1 MDKQPPAA
9 TGAAGQ
15 TFVGKLTLVDF
26 RNYQALSIDL
36 KPGAVVL
43 TGENGAGKTNL
54 LEAVSFLSPGRGLR
68 RAAYADI
75 ARHGAA
81 DGFAVHA
88 RVAGPDGDTEIGT
101 GTTGIAAG
109 IEAGRRIRINGANAR
124 SAEEMLEILRVT
136 WMTPAMD
143 TLFGGPAGDR
153 RRFLDRLVL
162 AVDPNHGRR
171 TLDYEKAMRGRN
183 RLLAEDSRDGAWF
196 DAIEGADGR
205 NRRGNCRGPQR
216 TRAAVVGDDRQAPGR
231 RPVSARLDRA

>member
-1 MDKQPPAA
+1 MSDRWTKQPPAA

-75 ARHGAA
+75 ARHGAT

-101 GTTGIAAG
+101 GTTGIAAASRR
-109 IEAGRRIRINGANAR
+109 AGA
-124 SAEEMLEILRVT
+124 SAST
-136 WMTPAMD
+136 AP
-143 TLFGGPAGDR
+143 
-153 RRFLDRLVL
+153 
-162 AVDPNHGRR
+162 
-171 TLDYEKAMRGRN
+171 
-183 RLLAEDSRDGAWF
+183 
-196 DAIEGADGR
+196 
-205 NRRGNCRGPQR
+205 
-216 TRAAVVGDDRQAPGR
+216 TRAR
-231 RPVSARLDRA
+231 RKTCSKSCG